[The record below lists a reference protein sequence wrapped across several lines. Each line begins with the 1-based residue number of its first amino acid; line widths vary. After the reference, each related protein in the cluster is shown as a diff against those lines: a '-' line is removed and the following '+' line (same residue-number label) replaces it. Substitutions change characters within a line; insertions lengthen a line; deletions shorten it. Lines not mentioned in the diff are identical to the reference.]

1 MTGVVDEDEGLLPTT
16 VPIVNDGVLQVS
28 DGLLEGL
35 EVGVFD
41 LKDIHAA
48 CPQSQYSL
56 LHVPGV
62 IFDLIDVSE
71 LSISFH
77 AVAQLIVAPVRDN
90 DPLVVI
96 GSEMCFYHLGVF
108 LSFCLTFFF

>member
-1 MTGVVDEDEGLLPTT
+1 VTCIVDEDEGLMSTS
-16 VPIVNDGVLQVS
+16 VPIVKYGITQVS

-35 EVGVFD
+35 EVCVFD
-41 LKDIHAA
+41 LKNIHAA

-56 LHVPGV
+56 LNVPGV
-62 IFDLIDVSE
+62 IFNLFDVCE

-77 AVAQLIVAPVRDN
+77 TIAQLVVVPVRDN

-96 GSEMCFYHLGVF
+96 GSEMSVYHLGVF
-108 LSFCLTFFF
+108 LYFCSAFFF